1 MADEEYVEE
10 KEGESVY
17 DTEGRKDLVEDDEMS
32 PEEEG
37 FMKGY
42 EDADEDKDKK
52 EDDDDDDK
60 DDKDKD
66 KDDEDDEE

>member
-1 MADEEYVEE
+1 MTDEEYTEE

-17 DTEGRKDLVEDDEMS
+17 DEEGRKDLVEDDEMS

-42 EDADEDKDKK
+42 EDADEDKEKK
-52 EDDDDDDK
+52 ESDEDE

-66 KDDEDDEE
+66 EDDKE